1 MKFKKTILFTNPQG
15 FAEFRQ
21 EDIDLDQGTEQAR
34 LSSLMQSSGYQ
45 LRTSPVGFK
54 SDFHV
59 TTTPQWVFILS
70 GQMQIGLQDGSSKT
84 FQPGEHFYSADLLPT
99 GSVFNPQIHGHWSR
113 QIGDIPLV
121 TLFVRG

>member
-1 MKFKKTILFTNPQG
+1 MKFKKTILYTNTQG

-21 EDIDLDQGTEQAR
+21 EEIDLDQGSEQAR
-34 LSSLMQSSGYQ
+34 LCALQSSQGYQ
-45 LRTSPVGFK
+45 LRQSPVGFK

-59 TTTPQWVFILS
+59 TTIPQWVFILS
-70 GQMQIGLQDGSSKT
+70 GEMQIGLQDGSSKT
-84 FQPGEHFYSADLLPT
+84 FHPGEHFYSADLLPA

-113 QIGDIPLV
+113 QVGDVPLV

>member
-1 MKFKKTILFTNPQG
+1 VKFKKTILFTNPQG

-21 EDIDLDQGTEQAR
+21 EDIDLDQGSEQAR
-34 LSSLMQSSGYQ
+34 LSSLMQSPGYQ
-45 LRTSPVGFK
+45 LRSSPVGFK